1 MLMDSGLR
9 RRDEI
14 LYASVSLDLYKV
26 MQKTRIAQRGRSK
39 GLLIAEVIE
48 LQRQISDLFLQQSN
62 RRLQVIA
69 LRALHAH

>member
-69 LRALHAH
+69 LCTLYAH